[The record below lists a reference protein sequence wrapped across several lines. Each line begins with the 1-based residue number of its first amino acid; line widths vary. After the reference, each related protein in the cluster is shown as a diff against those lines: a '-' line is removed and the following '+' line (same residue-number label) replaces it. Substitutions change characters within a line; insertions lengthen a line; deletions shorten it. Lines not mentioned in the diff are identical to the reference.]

1 MFSGDYDFF
10 DYKYN
15 ISGYNGQDLGSFPQ
29 LLYVL
34 ISVIIIAVLL
44 TVLRKSSKDTVRK
57 IIGATGIFLIVFYI
71 CKTCWESYY
80 DITQNGG
87 FNYYL
92 LPLDT
97 CSIVMWASVIAGFCK
112 GCIRDHAASWLATGC
127 IVGGAANMIVLSAF
141 KFYPFLS
148 FGAFYSMIWH
158 LLMVF
163 SGLLLIVTNYVEMSY
178 KTVLKGFLFHL
189 AISIIVIPINYLF
202 GFDFMLYKDLGG
214 IPVFEGIAAS
224 LTGRNMGW
232 INPIMMLCLYFAAFN
247 AVFLITAG
255 IRKLINRKTEQAF

>member
-1 MFSGDYDFF
+1 MFRGDYRFF

-15 ISGYNGQDLGSFPQ
+15 IAGYSGQDFGSFPQ
-29 LLYVL
+29 ILYIVL
-34 ISVIIIAVLL
+34 SVIIIAGVLFAY
-44 TVLRKSSKDTVRK
+44 KKCSNDTVKKTIR
-57 IIGATGIFLIVFYI
+57 ATGIFLIVFYI
-71 CKTCWESYY
+71 CKTSWESYY

-97 CSIVMWASVIAGFCK
+97 CSIVMWASLMTGFCK
-112 GCIRDHAASWLATGC
+112 GQIRDLAASWLATGC
-127 IVGGAANMIVLSAF
+127 IVGGLANMLVLSAF
-141 KFYPFLS
+141 KYYPFLS

-158 LLMVF
+158 LLMVL
-163 SGLLLIVTNYVEMSY
+163 SGLLLIVTDYVEMSC

-255 IRKLINRKTEQAF
+255 IRKLKRRRAE

>member
-1 MFSGDYDFF
+1 MFRGDYNFF

-15 ISGYNGQDLGSFPQ
+15 ISGYNGQDFGSFPQ
-29 LLYVL
+29 ILYIVL
-34 ISVIIIAVLL
+34 SVVIISGVLFAYK
-44 TVLRKSSKDTVRK
+44 KSSNDTVKKTLR
-57 IIGATGIFLIVFYI
+57 ATGVFLIVFYI
-71 CKTCWESYY
+71 CKTSWESYY
-80 DITQNGG
+80 DITQGGG

-97 CSIVMWASVIAGFCK
+97 CSIVMWASLMAGFCK
-112 GCIRDHAASWLATGC
+112 GRIRDLAASWMATGC
-127 IVGGAANMIVLSAF
+127 IVGGVANMLVLSAF
-141 KFYPFLS
+141 KYYPFLS

-158 LLMVF
+158 LLMVL
-163 SGLLLIVTNYVEMSY
+163 SGLLLIVTDYVEMSC

-232 INPIMMLCLYFAAFN
+232 INPILMLCLYFAAFYV
-247 AVFLITAG
+247 VFLITAG
-255 IRKLINRKTEQAF
+255 IRKLKCRRAE